1 MIEVQTFN
9 AGGDVVA
16 SDVFMRNDSVLR
28 MARKTFDAGN
38 GMAINGRDCFT
49 FAEVERALR
58 VVGAEVVA

>member
-16 SDVFMRNDSVLR
+16 SERFIRNDGVLK

-38 GMAINGRDCFT
+38 GMAINGRDCFS

-58 VVGAEVVA
+58 TVGAEVIA